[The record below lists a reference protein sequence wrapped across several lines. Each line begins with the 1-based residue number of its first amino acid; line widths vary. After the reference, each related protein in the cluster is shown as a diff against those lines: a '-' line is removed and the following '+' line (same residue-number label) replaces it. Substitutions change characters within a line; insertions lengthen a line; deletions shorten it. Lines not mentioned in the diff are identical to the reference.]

1 MRFCRMIVMVSLCA
15 AAGNAQLVWTS
26 GVAQRVEELTKDV
39 ASLKVQNLW
48 GTALT
53 GNTGGPVEVKSGA
66 NIVASLK
73 SDDDGG
79 ILRINDSGGKSAISA
94 WVTGGK
100 GVLNLYGKVPT
111 PQPRKRSN
119 LFGLGDENPLGGRW
133 ELIPVPLVTL
143 GSDDA
148 GTSGRISVGGPSPQ
162 ITVGARS
169 LDYAEV
175 FDVADRGGMGPGSVV
190 AETETGRG
198 LVLAAGAYNS
208 AVVGVIAGAGGL
220 HSGMVIGTREDGTSD
235 LPVATGGQVFVRVC
249 PESGNI
255 KVGDLLVSSSIPGV
269 AMRGSDSQR
278 LTGTVIGKAL
288 QAYSGQ
294 GEGLI
299 RMLVLNR

>member
-1 MRFCRMIVMVSLCA
+1 MIAVVSMCA
-15 AAGNAQLVWTS
+15 AAGNAQLARTP

-48 GTALT
+48 ATALT
-53 GNTGGPVEVKSGA
+53 GNTGGPVDVKSGE
-66 NIVASLK
+66 NIVASLG
-73 SDDDGG
+73 SDTFGG
-79 ILRINDSGGKSAISA
+79 LIRINDSEGRKMISA
-94 WVTGGK
+94 EVSGEKGFFAVWGK
-100 GVLNLYGKVPT
+100 APARRTIKGSRAALEDNPFAAFLQSLP
-111 PQPRKRSN
+111 PR
-119 LFGLGDENPLGGRW
+119 
-133 ELIPVPLVTL
+133 LVSID
-143 GSDDA
+143 SDDA

-175 FDVADRGGMGPGSVV
+175 FDVADRGGIGPGSVV
-190 AETETGRG
+190 AEAETGRG
-198 LVLAAGAYNS
+198 LVLAAGAYNP

-249 PESGNI
+249 PESGSI

-294 GEGLI
+294 SEGLI